1 MNSQS
6 KTMDFRPDSSKKPG
20 QKSAVPSYRR
30 ILVCY
35 DGSDNATRA
44 VQKAVTIAKESG
56 GELSVVV
63 AASTPGY
70 PPRYRDRYYSDFRK
84 ITLHRS
90 KEQLSRALETAK
102 LGGVPSAQGKV
113 EEGQPADAI
122 LTRAVDVGADL
133 IVVGRRGL
141 GCPGHPGDL
150 PVNDGDRVH
159 VGQVVGGHRKH
170 QLTEGG

>member
-1 MNSQS
+1 LNSES
-6 KTMDFRPDSSKKPG
+6 KTKSSRGDSSKKPG
-20 QKSAVPSYRR
+20 QNSAVQIYGR
-30 ILVCY
+30 ILVGY

-44 VQKAVTIAKESG
+44 VQKAITIAKESG

-63 AASTPGY
+63 AANTLGY

-84 ITLHRS
+84 ITLHHS

-102 LGGVPSAQGKV
+102 LGGVASAQGKV

-122 LTRAVDVGADL
+122 LTRAVDVSADL

-141 GCPGHPGDL
+141 GGVQRFLLGS
-150 PVNDGDRVH
+150 VSSS
-159 VGQVVGGHRKH
+159 VVIHSTCDVLVVK
-170 QLTEGG
+170 